1 VGLGTAAL
9 QCGRR
14 SAELLPR
21 AAELE
26 HRLAARYPHEQLV
39 GTYGEVLREEFRTLP
54 PGGVR
59 RLQEVVDRRMA
70 ARSRL

>member
-1 VGLGTAAL
+1 MSLGTAAL
-9 QCGRR
+9 QCSRR

-26 HRLAARYPHEQLV
+26 HRLVARYPDERLV
-39 GTYGEVLREEFRTLP
+39 GTYGEVLREEFRALP

-59 RLQEVVDRRMA
+59 RLHELVGRRMS
-70 ARSRL
+70 ARTVL